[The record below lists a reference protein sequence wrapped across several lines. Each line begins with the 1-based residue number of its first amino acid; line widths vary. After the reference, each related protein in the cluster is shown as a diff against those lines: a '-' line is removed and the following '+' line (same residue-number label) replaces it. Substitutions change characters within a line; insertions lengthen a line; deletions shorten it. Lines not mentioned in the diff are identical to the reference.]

1 MLVNRGLFEIGV
13 AADGVGEFEAAALM
27 VPPYFLGRPRPLLFS
42 VGAGLNVLIGA
53 GLEVTGELFLLEAL
67 VDLADD
73 EAGVRL
79 LFLLLNWTS

>member
-1 MLVNRGLFEIGV
+1 MLVNRGLFETGV
-13 AADGVGEFEAAALM
+13 AADGVGEFEAAALR
-27 VPPYFLGRPRPLLFS
+27 VPPYFRGRPRPLLFS